1 MAKSHLKT
9 TLKCGQI
16 QYFSS
21 YHTLV
26 IIQTLLKKRFKILL
40 KLFAKIY
47 ILKLYL
53 LHSRSVTSF
62 HIKIHYHFIFNNSL
76 FICENC
82 KVCYKGEATRHSITR
97 TNEHLQKDPESNIFK
112 HLQESRVCNSVCN
125 WRWRR
130 QCILNRCYQ
139 NYISKSSIIPCH

>member
-82 KVCYKGEATRHSITR
+82 KFGYKGEATRHSITR
-97 TNEHLQKDPESNIFK
+97 ANEHLQKDPESNIFK

-130 QCILNRCYQ
+130 
-139 NYISKSSIIPCH
+139 